1 MGGAAALMAR
11 IRGKVTDVQMK
22 TATDHGVFTDIR
34 HPSTLHHPAVSTASL
49 QVEMRAHRLGDV
61 ANQSD
66 VGQEELQRAPIAL
79 CTCIRT
85 RVEGSWAP
93 WLVLGLLGWPVVEE
107 QR

>member
-1 MGGAAALMAR
+1 MPLKAHACQLVDDPKQNTCKTTVHKLMPLGRAIRDESEPCLAIVLR
-11 IRGKVTDVQMK
+11 IWQ
-22 TATDHGVFTDIR
+22 A
-34 HPSTLHHPAVSTASL
+34 
-49 QVEMRAHRLGDV
+49 RAHRLGDV

-79 CTCIRT
+79 CTCIHT
-85 RVEGSWAP
+85 RVGGSWAP